1 MTTTVRS
8 PSPSAVTRRP
18 WRLPGLGLLGTLAL
32 TFFVMFPIVWITL
45 SAFKNEADVRTTKI
59 FFEPTFENFR
69 IIFDR
74 FEFAS
79 MLWNSLVV
87 CVGVTVVTVPLA
99 TLGAYSLARYP
110 IPFKRALLVTI
121 LATQF
126 FPPVVLVL
134 PYFTLFRDLS
144 LLDTYT
150 ALILINLTRTIPFCI
165 WLMYGFFDGLPKEI
179 EQAARVDGA
188 SEWAVVRRV
197 VAPLARPGIVTS
209 SIFAF
214 ILAWNEFL
222 YAFLIGTRNT
232 RTAIVGLVNTVGERD
247 VMWEQMS
254 AAGIFV
260 MIPMLVM
267 AFAIRRY
274 FVDGITMGAVK

>member
-1 MTTTVRS
+1 MTARS
-8 PSPSAVTRRP
+8 PDRPATTRRPP

-45 SAFKNEADVRTTKI
+45 SAFKNEADVRTSKI

-74 FEFAS
+74 FEFGT

-99 TLGAYSLARYP
+99 TLGAFSLARYP
-110 IPFKRALLVTI
+110 IPLKRALLVTI

-165 WLMYGFFDGLPKEI
+165 WLMYGFFDGLPTEI

-188 SEWAVVRRV
+188 SEWAVLRRI

-209 SIFAF
+209 AIFAF

-260 MIPMLVM
+260 MVPMLVM

-274 FVDGITMGAVK
+274 FVEGITMGAVK

>member
-1 MTTTVRS
+1 MTARS
-8 PSPSAVTRRP
+8 PDRPATARRPP

-45 SAFKNEADVRTTKI
+45 SAFKNEADVRTSKI

-74 FEFAS
+74 FEFGT

-99 TLGAYSLARYP
+99 TLGAFSLARYP
-110 IPFKRALLVTI
+110 IPLKRALLVTI

-165 WLMYGFFDGLPKEI
+165 WLMYGFFDGLPTEI

-188 SEWAVVRRV
+188 NEWAVLRRV

-209 SIFAF
+209 AIFAF

-260 MIPMLVM
+260 MVPMLVM

-274 FVDGITMGAVK
+274 FVEGITMGAVK

>member
-1 MTTTVRS
+1 M
-8 PSPSAVTRRP
+8 
-18 WRLPGLGLLGTLAL
+18 
-32 TFFVMFPIVWITL
+32 

-59 FFEPTFENFR
+59 SFEPTFENFR

-99 TLGAYSLARYP
+99 TLGAFALARYP

-144 LLDTYT
+144 LQDTYT
-150 ALILINLTRTIPFCI
+150 ALIQIRPDAHHSVLHL
-165 WLMYGFFDGLPKEI
+165 
-179 EQAARVDGA
+179 AH
-188 SEWAVVRRV
+188 VR
-197 VAPLARPGIVTS
+197 L
-209 SIFAF
+209 
-214 ILAWNEFL
+214 L
-222 YAFLIGTRNT
+222 
-232 RTAIVGLVNTVGERD
+232 
-247 VMWEQMS
+247 
-254 AAGIFV
+254 
-260 MIPMLVM
+260 
-267 AFAIRRY
+267 
-274 FVDGITMGAVK
+274 

>member
-1 MTTTVRS
+1 MKTTVRS
-8 PSPSAVTRRP
+8 LSPSAMARRP
-18 WRLPGLGLLGTLAL
+18 WRLPGLDLLGTLAL

-74 FEFAS
+74 FEFGG
-79 MLWNSLVV
+79 MLWNSVVV
-87 CVGVTVVTVPLA
+87 CVGVTLVTVPLA
-99 TLGAYSLARYP
+99 TLGAFSLARYP